1 MSHPPPP
8 NAVPRAALS
17 AADDSDPDRKNT
29 VIFWLQNRFSQ
40 IVVAPSFV
48 AILVVVYGFILWTG
62 YISLSE
68 SRMLPNYEF
77 AGLKQYVKL
86 WSMPRWYIALSN
98 MFLFGGLYI
107 AISLLVGIILA
118 ILLDQRIR
126 AEGALRTIF
135 LYPMALSF
143 IVTGTAWKWIL
154 NPGLGLQKFMR
165 DLGFDAFAFDWITNR
180 DMVVYTL
187 VIAAV
192 WQASGFVMALFLAAL
207 RGVDQDIIKAAYLD
221 GASMPRIYTT
231 IIIPSIKP
239 VFLSA
244 IVILAHLAIKSYDL
258 VVAMTAGGPGVASDL
273 PATFMFAMSFQ
284 RNQLG
289 VGAASAMM
297 MLCTVMAIMVPY
309 FYSQLRGERHA

>member
-1 MSHPPPP
+1 MSQTKE
-8 NAVPRAALS
+8 S
-17 AADDSDPDRKNT
+17 GESPDRSKGGQGNF
-29 VIFWLQNRFSQ
+29 VFWLQTRISQ
-40 IVVAPSFV
+40 FVVAPSFL

-62 YISLSE
+62 YISLSD
-68 SRMLPNYEF
+68 SRMLPSYNF
-77 AGLKQYVKL
+77 AGLEQYDRL
-86 WSMPRWYIALSN
+86 WSMSRWYTALNN
-98 MFLFGGLYI
+98 MLVFGGLYI
-107 AISLLVGIILA
+107 FISLLIGITLA

-126 AEGALRTIF
+126 MEGALRTIF

-154 NPGLGLQKFMR
+154 NPGLGVQQFVR
-165 DLGFDAFAFDWITNR
+165 DLGFETFTFDWIADR

-221 GASMPRIYTT
+221 GASLPRIYTT

-244 IVILAHLAIKSYDL
+244 VVILSHLAIKSFDL

-297 MLCTVMAIMVPY
+297 MLATVMAIMVPY

>member
-1 MSHPPPP
+1 MSEI
-8 NAVPRAALS
+8 PRHQDRHSSSSDRRS
-17 AADDSDPDRKNT
+17 AMM
-29 VIFWLQNRFSQ
+29 FWVQSRLSQ
-40 IVVAPSFV
+40 IVIAPSFI
-48 AILVVVYGFILWTG
+48 AILIVVYGFIIWTG
-62 YISLSE
+62 YISVSE

-77 AGLKQYVKL
+77 AGLSQYERL
-86 WSMPRWYIALSN
+86 WSMPRWHIALKN
-98 MFLFGGLYI
+98 MFVFGGLYI
-107 AISLLVGIILA
+107 GICLVLGVFLA

-126 AEGALRTIF
+126 MEGALRTIF

-154 NPGLGLQKFMR
+154 NPGLGLEKFMR
-165 DLGFDAFAFDWITNR
+165 DRGFDAFTFDWITNR

-207 RGVDQDIIKAAYLD
+207 RGVDQEIIKAAYLD
-221 GASMPRIYTT
+221 GASLPRIYTT

-244 IVILAHLAIKSYDL
+244 IVILSHLAIKSYDL

-289 VGAASAMM
+289 VGAASAIM
-297 MLCTVMAIMVPY
+297 MLATVMAIMVPY
-309 FYSQLRGERHA
+309 FYSQLREQRHD

>member
-1 MSHPPPP
+1 MSET
-8 NAVPRAALS
+8 PRYQDGLS
-17 AADDSDPDRKNT
+17 SSSDRRSEMM
-29 VIFWLQNRFSQ
+29 FWVQSRLSQ
-40 IVVAPSFV
+40 IVIAPSFI
-48 AILVVVYGFILWTG
+48 AILIVVYGFIIWTG

-77 AGLKQYVKL
+77 AGLSQYERL
-86 WSMPRWYIALSN
+86 WSMSRWHIALKN
-98 MFLFGGLYI
+98 MFVFGGLYI
-107 AISLLVGIILA
+107 GICLAIGIFLA

-126 AEGALRTIF
+126 MEGALRTIF

-154 NPGLGLQKFMR
+154 NPGLGLEKFMR
-165 DLGFDAFAFDWITNR
+165 DLGFDTFTFDWITNR

-207 RGVDQDIIKAAYLD
+207 RGVDQEIIKAAYLD
-221 GASMPRIYTT
+221 GASLPRIYTT

-297 MLCTVMAIMVPY
+297 MLATVMAIMVPY
-309 FYSQLRGERHA
+309 FYSQLRGQRHD